1 MERRSRRRPTPQGP
15 AVRLRAACA
24 VALAAGL
31 LLASAAAA
39 QDIRAGDVAII
50 VRPDVPVDNL
60 SFAQVREL
68 LLGDRQFWTSGLRV
82 YLLMRAPATRERD
95 VILKTVYRMSEAE
108 FRRYWIERVFR
119 AESQSGPK
127 IVYSNES
134 ATELVASIPGA
145 VAFVDAAQVPK
156 GLKVLRIDGRLPGE
170 KGYPLR

>member
-1 MERRSRRRPTPQGP
+1 MSLS
-15 AVRLRAACA
+15 LRAAMWLAAVSVAFATPA
-24 VALAAGL
+24 VA
-31 LLASAAAA
+31 
-39 QDIRAGDVAII
+39 QDAKAGDVAVV

-60 SFAQVREL
+60 SFAEVREL
-68 LLGDRQFWTSGLRV
+68 LLGDRQFWNAGLRV
-82 YLLMRAPATRERD
+82 YLLMRAPVARERD

-119 AESQSGPK
+119 AEAQSGPK
-127 IVYSNES
+127 IVYSNDT